1 MSWLNDLERDS
12 FKKPSGYATRG
23 SAPRSRG
30 SFSRSRGSSSQKFT
44 NRDNKEN
51 RISMDYNENKEM
63 DNSSGAN
70 PPFKRYKKD
79 ESADPTNPNPSL
91 VIHVRNLS
99 SKATEADLL
108 EALSHFGHI
117 AYATVMPVRHMALV
131 EFETLDG
138 ARACVVYAQSNQI
151 YVAGQPALFNYSTS
165 QAIQRIGLESE
176 VPNHILVLTVYNVQ
190 YPINVEIISQICK
203 PHGEVRR
210 IAIIRPKG
218 LLQTLVEFDS
228 IDAARRA
235 KYAMNGADIYSGCC
249 TLKVEF
255 AKVDRVKVTRND
267 NEQWDYTIPPGE
279 TNDDGATYKN
289 SLVGHFWWL
298 WCYL

>member
-1 MSWLNDLERDS
+1 
-12 FKKPSGYATRG
+12 
-23 SAPRSRG
+23 
-30 SFSRSRGSSSQKFT
+30 
-44 NRDNKEN
+44 
-51 RISMDYNENKEM
+51 M

-165 QAIQRIGLESE
+165 QVRKKFFGLTGNWKVLHKIRIELCQELGKD
-176 VPNHILVLTVYNVQ
+176 
-190 YPINVEIISQICK
+190 QIARNRVFRPRK
-203 PHGEVRR
+203 P
-210 IAIIRPKG
+210 P
-218 LLQTLVEFDS
+218 
-228 IDAARRA
+228 
-235 KYAMNGADIYSGCC
+235 
-249 TLKVEF
+249 
-255 AKVDRVKVTRND
+255 
-267 NEQWDYTIPPGE
+267 
-279 TNDDGATYKN
+279 
-289 SLVGHFWWL
+289 
-298 WCYL
+298 